1 MTITPATI
9 GFILILLSLAL
20 QSVFLFRKKSPV
32 TVVTLLNGL
41 AAALLITEI
50 IVRSIQVQYIA
61 LLGTYDSLIFY
72 SAVMLI
78 LLVIYDRQKR
88 HIQAAP
94 LRYGAT
100 VIALALLA
108 LASSPIVDS
117 IARPPIPALRSGWL
131 IIHVA
136 LSFIGEAFFAF
147 SFVTAVLSL
156 TSKFEERRLSYD
168 RLTYTG
174 IVLGYPI
181 FTLGALIFGAV
192 WAENAWGRWW
202 SWDPKETWA
211 LITWLVYTVFLHL
224 RFVKKSSGRVLA
236 LFSVIG
242 FLCTLFTFF
251 GVNYLLSG
259 LHSYG

>member
-1 MTITPATI
+1 MIFSPATI
-9 GFILILLSLAL
+9 GFILILVSLAL
-20 QSVFLFRKKSPV
+20 QSVFLFRKKSPAIIV
-32 TVVTLLNGL
+32 TILNGM
-41 AAALLITEI
+41 AAVFLLTEI
-50 IVRSIQVQYIA
+50 VIRSVEVQYVA

-72 SAVMLI
+72 AVVLLI
-78 LLVIYDRQKR
+78 LLVVYDRQKR

-100 VIALALLA
+100 VLVLALLA
-108 LASSPIVDS
+108 LASSPLIDS
-117 IARPPIPALRSGWL
+117 VARPPIPALRSGWL

-147 SFVTAVLSL
+147 SFVTAILFLATRS
-156 TSKFEERRLSYD
+156 EERRESYN

-224 RFVKKSSGRVLA
+224 RFVKKTSGRVLA

>member
-1 MTITPATI
+1 MTPATI
-9 GFILILLSLAL
+9 GFILILLSLTV
-20 QSVFLFRKKSPV
+20 QSIFLFRKNSPAIII
-32 TVVTLLNGL
+32 TVLNGL
-41 AAALLITEI
+41 AAASLLAET
-50 IVRSIQVQYIA
+50 VLRSIEVRYVA

-78 LLVIYDRQKR
+78 LLVVYDRQKR
-88 HIQAAP
+88 HVQAAP

-108 LASSPIVDS
+108 LASSPLIDNA
-117 IARPPIPALRSGWL
+117 ARPPIPALRSGWL

-136 LSFIGEAFFAF
+136 LSFVGEAFFAF
-147 SFVTAVLSL
+147 AFITAILSL
-156 TSKFEERRLSYD
+156 SSRSQERRLSYD

-211 LITWLVYTVFLHL
+211 LITWMVYTVFLHL

-251 GVNYLLSG
+251 GVNYLLRG

>member
-1 MTITPATI
+1 MTPATI
-9 GFILILLSLAL
+9 GFVLILVSLTVQAVL
-20 QSVFLFRKKSPV
+20 LLRKVSKSPLV
-32 TVVTLLNGL
+32 TILNALSAAFLLSE
-41 AAALLITEI
+41 T
-50 IVRSIQVQYIA
+50 VMRSFQVKYVA

-72 SAVMLI
+72 AAVVLI
-78 LLVIYDRQKR
+78 LVTIYDRQKR
-88 HIQAAP
+88 YVPAAP
-94 LRYGAT
+94 FRFGAT
-100 VIALALLA
+100 VIALALAA
-108 LASSPIVDS
+108 LASTPLIDAA
-117 IARPPIPALRSGWL
+117 ARPPIPALRSGWL

-136 LSFIGEAFFAF
+136 LSFVGEAFFAM
-147 SFVTAVLSL
+147 SFVTAILSL
-156 TSKFEERRLSYD
+156 TKAAGEKRVQYE

-211 LITWLVYTVFLHL
+211 LITWLVYTIFLHL
-224 RFVKKSSGRVLA
+224 RFVKKTSGRILA